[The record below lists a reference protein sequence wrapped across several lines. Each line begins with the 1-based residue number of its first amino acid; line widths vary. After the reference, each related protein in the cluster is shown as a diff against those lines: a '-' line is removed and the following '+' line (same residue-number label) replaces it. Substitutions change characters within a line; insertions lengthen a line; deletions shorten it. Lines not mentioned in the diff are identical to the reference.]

1 MCKWYGIMR
10 NSFFSAKAEHLS
22 RYRQFSRWLRPVQ
35 SKVTQKPSKIS
46 ASDTFPWLEGRAMCC
61 SRRVSWT
68 QSGLRGKHCRMLP
81 PSVKMSTVSLGV
93 FRQTLSP
100 VHRHLDLNLHV
111 KLNTED
117 QHVDRLVTNF
127 NFRSTLSNIPTFLSQ
142 LLVPEQ
148 VDLNTV
154 WPNYK
159 WTV

>member
-1 MCKWYGIMR
+1 
-10 NSFFSAKAEHLS
+10 
-22 RYRQFSRWLRPVQ
+22 
-35 SKVTQKPSKIS
+35 
-46 ASDTFPWLEGRAMCC
+46 
-61 SRRVSWT
+61 
-68 QSGLRGKHCRMLP
+68 MLP

-154 WPNYK
+154 
-159 WTV
+159 